1 MPREG
6 LRLARNPLARSVWM
20 LLGHACVAIGTI
32 GAYVP
37 GLPTVSFYVLAAT
50 FYARGSEKFYNWLLH
65 HRQRRH
71 HGACRRP
78 GKTEERPGG

>member
-1 MPREG
+1 MPQEG

-20 LLGHACVAIGTI
+20 LLGHVCVAIGTI

-37 GLPTVSFYVLAAT
+37 GLPTVSFYVLAAA

-65 HRQRRH
+65 H
-71 HGACRRP
+71 P
-78 GKTEERPGG
+78 VFGGYV